1 MLLVY
6 TPQIT
11 PRVKYTFKQVCTRIL
26 GIPVSFTSTV
36 EDFIAH
42 DSLKMSYAKKPL
54 GNEFFVRSHDL
65 LFENGLNDLEFTVYK
80 WEETKCFFINGDIS
94 HLPFDIFSATF
105 YLLSRY
111 EEYLPHVKDEF
122 GRFMATES
130 LAFKNGFLQQPV
142 VDIWAQKFKKALQE
156 KYPDYQ
162 FIDKLYTVKPVIDVP
177 LAYKHKHIGFFN
189 SLTGFTKDIL
199 NFKLKDVYHRI
210 SVLVGF
216 RRDGYDTY
224 KYIINRQKKSK
235 FKFVFFFLVGNYS
248 THDKAISI
256 QNQNYVALI
265 KHISDYCLVGL
276 KTSYQAL
283 SNVLELK
290 KEKQRLELITNKSS
304 VGSRQSYSKVN
315 LPEAYRNLV
324 ELEIPED
331 YTMGYIDYLGFRAG
345 TCSPFYFYDLDY
357 EIQTPLKINSYQ
369 LLDFAL
375 LKTNSLLDK
384 EQKVAQLV
392 NEIKNVNG
400 TFIPVFHNYTFSDEP
415 KWNHFKI
422 IFKQILNA

>member
-26 GIPVSFTSTV
+26 GIPVNFTSTV

>member
-11 PRVKYTFKQVCTRIL
+11 PRVKYTFKQVCTWIL

-142 VDIWAQKFKKALQE
+142 VDIWAQKFKKTLQE

-415 KWNHFKI
+415 IWNHFKI

>member
-26 GIPVSFTSTV
+26 GISVSFTSTI

-42 DSLKMSYAKKPL
+42 DSLKMSYAKQPL

-65 LFENGLNDLEFTVYK
+65 LFENGLNDLEFKVYK
-80 WEETKCFFINGDIS
+80 WEDTKCFFINGELS

-111 EEYLPHVKDEF
+111 EEYLPHVKDEY

-130 LAFKNGFLQQPV
+130 LAFQNDFLHQPV
-142 VDIWAQKFKKALQE
+142 VDIWANRFKKALQE
-156 KYPDYQ
+156 KFPDFEFQEKTY
-162 FIDKLYTVKPVIDVP
+162 KVKPVIDVP
-177 LAYKHKHIGFFN
+177 LAFKHKHIGFFN
-189 SLTGFTKDIL
+189 SLTGFVKDIL
-199 NFKLKDVYHRI
+199 NFKIKDVYLRI
-210 SVLVGF
+210 SVLLGF
-216 RRDGYDTY
+216 KRDSYNTY

-235 FKFVFFFLVGNYS
+235 SKFLFFFLVGDYS
-248 THDKAISI
+248 SHDKTISV
-256 QNQNYVALI
+256 QNQYYVSLI
-265 KHISDYCLVGL
+265 KHISDYCSIGL
-276 KTSYQAL
+276 KTSYEAL
-283 SNVLELK
+283 SSISELK
-290 KEKQRLELITNKSS
+290 KEKKRLELITNKNII
-304 VGSRQSYSKVN
+304 GSRQSFSKVN

-345 TCSPFYFYDLDY
+345 TCSPFLFYDLDF

-369 LLDFAL
+369 MLDYAL

-384 EQKVAQLV
+384 QQKVAQLV
-392 NEIKNVNG
+392 NEIKKVNG
-400 TFIPVFHNYTFSDEP
+400 TFIPVFHNYTFSDELQ
-415 KWNHFKI
+415 WIHFKSL
-422 IFKQILNA
+422 FKQIIND